1 MNNKLLK
8 VIVKKERR
16 KEKKKRMD
24 RRENERVNEK
34 FVSAAGICK
43 NTLHELFTIKEIFGF
58 RSPTSTKG
66 RLVLFMRSN
75 VRLQR
80 TRLGL
85 ASGQN
90 KLKSQ
95 RYSMKLERSPQSKT
109 DAKLFGT

>member
-58 RSPTSTKG
+58 RSPTSTSTSCP
-66 RLVLFMRSN
+66 LHAF
-75 VRLQR
+75 QR
-80 TRLGL
+80 PSSTDSPRTCLG
-85 ASGQN
+85 
-90 KLKSQ
+90 
-95 RYSMKLERSPQSKT
+95 
-109 DAKLFGT
+109 AKQVEIPEV